1 MERGPIQ
8 AVFLGNEHQQFQRTP
23 MLNRLRQFFSSDNES
38 QYPSTK
44 PAATTRPPV
53 NGYREASA
61 SLEEEKV
68 GTVGVKRQ
76 DNLIKKLTDD
86 HRTLMAQYGEIK
98 HDADLENWQ
107 ILEQRLGYFQVTLTD
122 HLLVETVKLYSY
134 LKQTHR
140 HDEDAYA
147 SIQDFTAEMSV
158 IRKNVTSAIANFRDI
173 SFNIEKQKTFP
184 EVWRAIGVALGNR
197 IQREEKSLYPL
208 Y

>member
-1 MERGPIQ
+1 MP
-8 AVFLGNEHQQFQRTP
+8 T
-23 MLNRLRQFFSSDNES
+23 
-38 QYPSTK
+38 
-44 PAATTRPPV
+44 ATTRPPV
-53 NGYREASA
+53 NGYQEASA

-68 GTVGVKRQ
+68 GMVGIGVKRQ

-86 HRTLMAQYGEIK
+86 HRVLMAQYGEIK
-98 HDADLENWQ
+98 HDADLENWH

-140 HDEDAYA
+140 HDDDAYA

-173 SFNIEKQKTFP
+173 SVNTEKQKTFP
-184 EVWRAIGVALGNR
+184 EVWRAIGIALGNR